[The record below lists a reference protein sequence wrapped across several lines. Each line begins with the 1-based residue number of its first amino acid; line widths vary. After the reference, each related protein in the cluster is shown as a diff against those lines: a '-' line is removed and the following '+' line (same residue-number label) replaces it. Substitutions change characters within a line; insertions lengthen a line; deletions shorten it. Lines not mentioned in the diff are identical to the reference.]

1 MAILE
6 NPLTSSEPFRLF
18 LLFSELT
25 SVCSTVC
32 GHSFSGTAIRQY
44 LRASREQKKQCPASG
59 CRKWICESDLKEDK
73 DLEKRAKAAARRI
86 QAMEADENS
95 DEYEVIE

>member
-1 MAILE
+1 M
-6 NPLTSSEPFRLF
+6 
-18 LLFSELT
+18 
-25 SVCSTVC
+25 
-32 GHSFSGTAIRQY
+32 
-44 LRASREQKKQCPASG
+44 
-59 CRKWICESDLKEDK
+59 KEDK